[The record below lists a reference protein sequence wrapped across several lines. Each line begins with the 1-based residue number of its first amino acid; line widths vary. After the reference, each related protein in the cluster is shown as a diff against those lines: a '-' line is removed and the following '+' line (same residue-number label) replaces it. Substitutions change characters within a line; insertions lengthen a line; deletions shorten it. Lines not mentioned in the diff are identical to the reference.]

1 MTNSSDHHSEKQR
14 VALVSLVAS
23 MVLTVVKFVAAL
35 VTGSL
40 GLLSEA
46 IHSLIDFGA
55 TTLTWFAIKWADQPA
70 DDDHHFGHA
79 KIESVAAL
87 VETLLLFATAIFI
100 AYESTS
106 RLLSPH
112 GAVDVKWWAI
122 AIVVGSILIDFN
134 RSRALHSTA
143 VKTSSDALA
152 ADAAHFQ
159 SDMWSSGAV
168 LLGLIGVWLGF
179 AWADSVAAL
188 IVSVF
193 IAYIGFGLG
202 KRTLA
207 TLLDAAPEG
216 VTAAIRN
223 IAENTN
229 GVLSIS
235 QLRVKPSGPA
245 LFISLVVDISRMIP
259 VTNIVALKDKL
270 TADVQKLYPN
280 ADVTITTNL
289 VPLDSETA
297 FDKIALI
304 ANQRALAVHHLLVQ
318 NIDGRMAV
326 SFDLEVEGS
335 SSLEK
340 AHEQATALEDAI
352 RSGLGGDVEVESH
365 IEPLP
370 LRLLAGHA
378 AEAKIATNVE
388 KQLRN
393 LAKNEKLLSDIH
405 NVRVRLTE
413 GGLFVHYHCR
423 FAPEKTIDEVHGV
436 VDRIENSLQT
446 KIANIYRVVAH
457 AEPIGHKRHR
467 L

>member
-1 MTNSSDHHSEKQR
+1 MSTEHHAEKQT
-14 VALVSLVAS
+14 VALVSLVTSAALA
-23 MVLTVVKFVAAL
+23 VIKFVAAL
-35 VTGSL
+35 STGSL

-46 IHSLIDFGA
+46 IHSFIDLGA
-55 TTLTWFAIKWADQPA
+55 TTLTWFAIQWADKPA

-87 VETLLLFATAIFI
+87 IETMLLFATAIYI
-100 AYESTS
+100 AFQSVK
-106 RLLSPH
+106 RLMSQSETINVP
-112 GAVDVKWWAI
+112 WWAI
-122 AIVVGSILIDFN
+122 AIVVGSILIDYN
-134 RSRALHSTA
+134 RSRALHNTA

-168 LLGLIGVWLGF
+168 LLGLTGVWLGF

-188 IVSVF
+188 VVSIF
-193 IAYIGFGLG
+193 ILVIAWGLA

-207 TLLDAAPEG
+207 SLLDTAPEG
-216 VTAAIRN
+216 VTKAIREVAKN
-223 IAENTN
+223 AN
-229 GVLSIS
+229 GVLSVN
-235 QLRVKPSGPA
+235 QLRVKPSGPS
-245 LFISLVVDISRMIP
+245 LYISLVVDVSRMIP
-259 VTNIVALKDKL
+259 VTEIVALKDEL
-270 TADVQKLYPN
+270 SNVILLLYPTADVT
-280 ADVTITTNL
+280 VTANP

-304 ANQRALAVHHLLVQ
+304 AHQRSLAVHHLLVQ
-318 NIDGRMAV
+318 NIEGQMAV

-335 SSLEK
+335 SNLET
-340 AHEQATALEDAI
+340 AHAQATELENAI

-378 AEAKIATNVE
+378 APSKTAATVE
-388 KQLRN
+388 KQLRALSKKEN
-393 LAKNEKLLSDIH
+393 LLSDLH
-405 NVRVRLTE
+405 NIRVRLTE

-423 FAPEKTIDEVHGV
+423 FSPTEKIDTVHEV
-436 VDRIENSLQT
+436 VDRIENALKS
-446 KIANIYRVVAH
+446 KITNIHRVVAH
-457 AEPIGHKRHR
+457 AEPTGHKSHR